1 MRVLVYGAGAVGGYL
16 GARLCQHGHDVTLI
30 ARPTTAAAIQ
40 SQGLAVTEDGQTV
53 RTHPRLATSVAQ
65 AFMNQAA
72 AYDLI
77 ILGMKS
83 YDLVESLDP
92 LVAFC
97 PQPPMLVTTQNGIGV
112 ERPLIEQFGPEHVLA
127 GSFTI
132 PVRKETT
139 HSLVAERTDG
149 GFALA
154 PTQAGQAIGQ
164 WQTIGQWQ
172 QLFKEA
178 GVNAVV
184 VKDYQAMKW
193 SKALLNIVA
202 NASCA
207 ILNRSPETIYKS
219 DIIYDLE
226 LRMIK
231 EALAVMKVLK
241 LKVVDLPGPSIPG
254 FVTGVKRLPKLIFRP
269 ILINK
274 VVSGRGEKM
283 PSFYMD
289 LAAGKGKSE
298 VLFHNGAIAEAGA
311 ANGVATPVNRALSD
325 ILLKLTREE
334 IDWREFD
341 GKPKRLLAE
350 VRQYE

>member
-1 MRVLVYGAGAVGGYL
+1 MGGYL
-16 GARLCQHGHDVTLI
+16 GARLSQHEHDVTLI
-30 ARPTTAAAIQ
+30 TRAATANAIQ
-40 SQGLAVTEDGQTV
+40 SQGLAVTEGGQTV
-53 RTHPRLATSVAQ
+53 RTHPRLVTSVAQ
-65 AFMNQAA
+65 AFMHEAA

-83 YDLVESLDP
+83 YDLAAALDP

-97 PQPPMLVTTQNGIGV
+97 PQPAMLVTTQNGIGV
-112 ERPLIEQFGPEHVLA
+112 ERPLIEQFGADHVLA

-149 GFALA
+149 GFALS
-154 PTQAGQAIGQ
+154 PTQPGQAIGQ
-164 WQTIGQWQ
+164 WQ
-172 QLFKEA
+172 QLFIKA

-184 VKDYQAMKW
+184 IKDYQAMKW

-207 ILNRSPETIYKS
+207 ILNRSPEAIYKS

-226 LRMIK
+226 IRMIK
-231 EALAVMKVLK
+231 EALAVMKALR
-241 LKVVDLPGPSIPG
+241 LKVIDLPGPSIPG
-254 FVTGVKRLPKLIFRP
+254 FVTGVKRLPKLLFRP
-269 ILINK
+269 ILTNK
-274 VVSGRGEKM
+274 VISGRGEKM

-298 VLFHNGAIAEAGA
+298 VAFHNGAIAEAGA
-311 ANGVATPVNRALSD
+311 AAGVATPVNRALAD
-325 ILLKLTREE
+325 ILLKLTRDE

>member
-1 MRVLVYGAGAVGGYL
+1 MRILVYGAGAVGGYL
-16 GARLCQHGHDVTLI
+16 GARLCQHEHDVTLI
-30 ARPTTAAAIQ
+30 TRPTTAAAIQ
-40 SQGLAVTEDGQTV
+40 SQGLAVTEGGQTV
-53 RTHPRLATSVAQ
+53 RTHPRLTTSVAQ
-65 AFMNQAA
+65 AFMNQTA

-83 YDLVESLDP
+83 YDLAEALDP

-112 ERPLIEQFGPEHVLA
+112 ERPLIEQFGADHVLA

-139 HSLVAERTDG
+139 HNLVAERTDG

-154 PTQAGQAIGQ
+154 PTQPKQA
-164 WQTIGQWQ
+164 IGQWQ
-172 QLFKEA
+172 QLFTES

-184 VKDYQAMKW
+184 IKDYQAMKW

-207 ILNRSPETIYKS
+207 ILNRSPEAIYKS
-219 DIIYDLE
+219 DIVYDLE

-231 EALAVMKVLK
+231 EALAVMKALK

-254 FVTGVKRLPKLIFRP
+254 FVTGVKRLPKLLFRP
-269 ILINK
+269 ILTNK

-298 VLFHNGAIAEAGA
+298 VVFHNGAIAEAGA

-334 IDWREFD
+334 LDWREFD

-350 VRQYE
+350 VHKYE

>member
-1 MRVLVYGAGAVGGYL
+1 MRILVYGAGAVGGYL
-16 GARLCQHGHDVTLI
+16 GARLCQHEHDVTLI
-30 ARPTTAAAIQ
+30 TRPTTAAAIQ
-40 SQGLAVTEDGQTV
+40 SQGLAVTEGGQTV
-53 RTHPRLATSVAQ
+53 RTHPRLTTSVAQ
-65 AFMNQAA
+65 AFMNQTA

-83 YDLVESLDP
+83 YDLAEALDP

-112 ERPLIEQFGPEHVLA
+112 ERPLIEQFGADHVLA

-132 PVRKETT
+132 PVCKETT
-139 HSLVAERTDG
+139 HNLVAERTDG

-154 PTQAGQAIGQ
+154 PTQPKQA
-164 WQTIGQWQ
+164 IGQWQ
-172 QLFKEA
+172 QLFTES

-184 VKDYQAMKW
+184 IKDYQAMKW

-207 ILNRSPETIYKS
+207 ILNRSPEAIYKS
-219 DIIYDLE
+219 DIVYDLE

-231 EALAVMKVLK
+231 EALAVMKALK

-254 FVTGVKRLPKLIFRP
+254 FVTGVKRLPKLLFRP
-269 ILINK
+269 ILTNK

-298 VLFHNGAIAEAGA
+298 VVFHNGAIAEAGA

-334 IDWREFD
+334 LDWREFD

-350 VRQYE
+350 VHKYE

>member
-30 ARPTTAAAIQ
+30 TRSTTAAAIQ
-40 SQGLAVTEDGQTV
+40 SQGLAVTEGGQTV

-65 AFMNQAA
+65 AFMNQTT

-77 ILGMKS
+77 VLGMKS
-83 YDLVESLDP
+83 YDLVEAMDP

-112 ERPLIEQFGPEHVLA
+112 ERPLIEQFGAEHVLA

-154 PTQAGQAIGQ
+154 PTLPKQAIRQ
-164 WQTIGQWQ
+164 WQK
-172 QLFKEA
+172 LFQES
-178 GVNAVV
+178 GINAVI

-207 ILNRSPETIYKS
+207 ILNRSPEAIYKS
-219 DIIYDLE
+219 DIVYDLE
-226 LRMIK
+226 IRMIK
-231 EALAVMKVLK
+231 EALTVMKRLG

-254 FVTGVKRLPKLIFRP
+254 FVTGVKRLPKLLFRP
-269 ILINK
+269 ILTNK

-298 VLFHNGAIAEAGA
+298 VVFHNGAIAEAGA
-311 ANGVATPVNRALSD
+311 ANGVATPVNQALAD

-334 IDWREFD
+334 LDWREFD

-350 VRQYE
+350 VRIYE

>member
-30 ARPTTAAAIQ
+30 MRPTAAVAIQ
-40 SQGLAVTEDGQTV
+40 SQGLAIAEGGKTV

-83 YDLVESLDP
+83 YDLVEALDP

-97 PQPPMLVTTQNGIGV
+97 PQPPMVVTTQNGIGV
-112 ERPLIEQFGPEHVLA
+112 ERPLIEQFGAEHVLA

-154 PTQAGQAIGQ
+154 PTQLGQAIGQ
-164 WQTIGQWQ
+164 WQ
-172 QLFKEA
+172 QLFQQAEVK
-178 GVNAVV
+178 AVV
-184 VKDYQAMKW
+184 IRDYQAMKW

-207 ILNRSPETIYKS
+207 ILNRSPEAIYKS

-226 LRMIK
+226 IRMIK
-231 EALAVMKVLK
+231 EALAVMAVLK
-241 LKVVDLPGPSIPG
+241 LKVLDLPGPSIPG
-254 FVTGVKRLPKLIFRP
+254 FVTGVKRLPKLLFRP
-269 ILINK
+269 ILTNK

-298 VLFHNGAIAEAGA
+298 VVFHNGAIAEAGA
-311 ANGVATPVNRALSD
+311 AHGVATPVNQALAD

-334 IDWREFD
+334 LDWREFD

-350 VRQYE
+350 VRHYE